1 MIRINL
7 LPFRAARKKENIRRQ
22 VSIFILSFAFIIIAL
37 VWYNIYLNGKVKELN
52 GRVAEMKIDLK
63 RYEDINAK
71 IKKIK
76 SQLAMLEK
84 KTNVIKQ
91 LDKNRFEPVQLLDTM
106 SAKVIAKRMWL
117 TSLSAKGNK
126 VSMSGIAL
134 DNQTIADFM
143 TRLESSDFFKS
154 VTLKTIKLTKLRGT
168 NMKSF
173 SLTCTKMPEA
183 STAKKTA
190 TKAKKAKKK

>member
-22 VSIFILSFAFIIIAL
+22 VSIFILSFAFVIIAL
-37 VWYNIYLNGKVKELN
+37 AWYSFYLNSKVETLN
-52 GRVAEMKIDLK
+52 ERVGEMKKDLK

-76 SQLAMLEK
+76 SQLAILEK

-91 LDKNRFEPVQLLDTM
+91 LDKNRFEPVKLLDTM
-106 SAKVIAKRMWL
+106 SAKVVAKRMWL
-117 TSLSAKGNK
+117 TSMSEKGNS
-126 VSMSGIAL
+126 VTMSGVAL
-134 DNQTIADFM
+134 DNQTVADFM
-143 TRLESSDFFKS
+143 TRLEASDFFQYVS
-154 VTLKTIKLTKLRGT
+154 LKTIKATKMRGT

-173 SLTCTKMPEA
+173 TLTCTKMPAVKAEK
-183 STAKKTA
+183 KKTA
-190 TKAKKAKKK
+190 KAKKAKKK

>member
-84 KTNVIKQ
+84 KTNVIRQ

-117 TSLSAKGNK
+117 TSLSEKGNR

-154 VTLKTIKLTKLRGT
+154 VTLKTIKLTKMRGT

-183 STAKKTA
+183 KTVKKAEAKA
-190 TKAKKAKKK
+190 EKAKKK

>member
-22 VSIFILSFAFIIIAL
+22 VSIFILSFAFIIIVL
-37 VWYNIYLNGKVKELN
+37 VWYNIHLNSEVKELN
-52 GRVAEMKIDLK
+52 ERVVAMNKDLK
-63 RYEDINAK
+63 KYEDINAK

-76 SQLAMLEK
+76 SQLAILEK

-117 TSLSAKGNK
+117 TSLSEKGNR
-126 VSMSGIAL
+126 VTMVGIAL

-154 VTLKTIKLTKLRGT
+154 VSLKTIKATRMRGT

-173 SLTCTKMPEA
+173 SLVCTKMPA
-183 STAKKTA
+183 VKAKQKP
-190 TKAKKAKKK
+190 KAKKAKKK